1 MNVGKKLALI
11 NLLMAAAVIVVAS
24 TLSHTVVSSKT
35 EFEVLHDRN
44 LEITSLLEK
53 IRSNG
58 LRIVSSTSEYLLFA
72 FVSHHLTD
80 TPERDKDESLPPENQ
95 EILTATREM
104 EQLTASYRALV
115 VASFPDEIGLLETVE
130 TSSNKLVQESLVMIG
145 MRQEAVDLP
154 ALLAAKERFE
164 ETEQA
169 FLSALDAAL
178 THEEIEHMEVAE
190 ELNQSI
196 ARTNNYVWAS
206 LLGVALLVLIVGG
219 MVVRSITGPLSRLSI
234 ATESISKGD
243 YSQVL
248 ESGRD
253 DEIGMLQKSFNIMAE
268 QLEANKQL
276 QQEFIAELE
285 QKNTELERFTYTVS
299 HDLKSPLVT
308 VKGFLGMLERDIESG
323 NREGIE
329 KDIAFLKDA
338 TDTMG
343 TLLTDLLE
351 LSRVGR
357 VVNPST
363 RFPMTELCS
372 EVVDL
377 LQVPIQQQQAEVEL
391 MPDMPHVHA
400 DRDRIREV
408 IQNLLENAIKFA
420 ADDRPPR
427 IKIYAESQDGSTRF
441 TVEDN
446 GMGIDERYYEKVFKL
461 FERLD
466 PNISGTGIGLA
477 LVKRIIETHGGE
489 IWIDSPAGSEGTRF
503 CFTLP
508 HSMEEQDVP
517 QPEAVNK

>member
-1 MNVGKKLALI
+1 
-11 NLLMAAAVIVVAS
+11 MAAAVIVVAL

-35 EFEVLHDRN
+35 EFEILHDRN

-58 LRIVSSTSEYLLFA
+58 LRIVSSTSEYLLLA
-72 FVSHHLTD
+72 SVSHHITD
-80 TPERDKDESLPPENQ
+80 AQERDTDGGLPQENQ
-95 EILTATREM
+95 EIQTAIQEL
-104 EQLTASYRALV
+104 EQLTTSYRALV
-115 VASFPDEIGLLETVE
+115 VANFPDELDLLEAVE
-130 TSSNKLVQESLVMIG
+130 ASGNELAQESLALIG
-145 MRQEAVDLP
+145 MRSEAVDMP

-164 ETEQA
+164 ATEQA

-178 THEEIEHMEVAE
+178 THEAIEHTEVTE
-190 ELNQSI
+190 KLDQSI

-206 LLGVALLVLIVGG
+206 LLGVAIFVLIVGG

-234 ATESISKGD
+234 ATESISRGD
-243 YSQVL
+243 YSRVL
-248 ESGRD
+248 KSNRD
-253 DEIGMLQKSFNIMAE
+253 DEIGMLQKSFNSMAE
-268 QLEANKQL
+268 QLESNKQL

-308 VKGFLGMLERDIESG
+308 VKGFLGMLEKDIESG

-377 LQVPIQQQQAEVEL
+377 LQVPIQQQQAEVKL
-391 MPDMPHVHA
+391 MPDMPQVHA

-427 IKIYAESQDGSTRF
+427 IKIYAESKDGSTRF

-446 GMGIDERYYEKVFKL
+446 GMGIDERYYERVFKL

-466 PNISGTGIGLA
+466 PKISGTGIGLA

-508 HSMEEQDVP
+508 HSMEEQDAP
-517 QPEAVNK
+517 RPEAVNE

>member
-1 MNVGKKLALI
+1 
-11 NLLMAAAVIVVAS
+11 MAAAVIVVAL

-58 LRIVSSTSEYLLFA
+58 LRIVSSTSEYLLLA
-72 FVSHHLTD
+72 FTSHHVTGTLG
-80 TPERDKDESLPPENQ
+80 DKDESLPQENQ
-95 EILTATREM
+95 EILNATREL

-115 VASFPDEIGLLETVE
+115 VANFTDELGLLEAVE
-130 TSSNKLVQESLVMIG
+130 ANGNKLVQESLAMTG
-145 MRQEAVDLP
+145 MRQEAVDMP
-154 ALLAAKERFE
+154 ALLAARERFE

-169 FLSALDAAL
+169 FLDALDAAL
-178 THEEIEHMEVAE
+178 THEAIEHMEVAE
-190 ELNQSI
+190 KLNQSI

-206 LLGVALLVLIVGG
+206 LLGVAIFVLIVGG

-243 YSQVL
+243 FSQVL

-253 DEIGMLQKSFNIMAE
+253 DEIGTLQKSFNSMAE

-308 VKGFLGMLERDIESG
+308 VKGFLGMLEKDIESG

-357 VVNPST
+357 IVNPST

-377 LQVPIQQQQAEVEL
+377 LQVPIQQRQAEVKL
-391 MPDMPHVHA
+391 MPDMPQVHA

-420 ADDRPPR
+420 VDDRPPR
-427 IKIYAESQDGSTRF
+427 IKIYAESQDGGTRF

-466 PNISGTGIGLA
+466 PSISGTGIGLA

-489 IWIDSPAGSEGTRF
+489 IWIDTPADSEGTRF

-508 HSMEEQDVP
+508 HSMQEQDVP